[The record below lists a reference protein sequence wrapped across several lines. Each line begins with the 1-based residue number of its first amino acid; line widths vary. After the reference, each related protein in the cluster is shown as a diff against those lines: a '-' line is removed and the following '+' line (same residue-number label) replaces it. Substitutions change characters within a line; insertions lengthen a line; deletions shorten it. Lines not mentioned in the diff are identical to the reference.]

1 MAVHGFADLERK
13 ACKMGRR
20 SLLEHRK
27 VSERKL
33 SMKKFVR
40 FVVPLLF
47 LVANIAVVGPAALAS
62 TSHGHVG
69 EVYTMTNDPSGN
81 EVAVFDRAADGT
93 LTLAETVATGGNGSG
108 GGTDPLASQN
118 SLVVSRN
125 GKWLLAVNAGSNDIS
140 VFRIGAGGLK
150 LTDTVESG
158 GTNPV
163 SVAIASNRVYVLNNG
178 APANIIG
185 FVLRGG
191 HLTPI
196 PHSTR
201 SLGAGDFGQV
211 GFDNSASHV
220 IITDKADS
228 ELLVYRLSR
237 WGIPSA
243 DPVTTPSSGTTPF
256 GFTTEKSGRILVVE
270 VNGGNGAVSSYR
282 VKKDGALQLI
292 SGSVVSGQAA
302 ACWIA
307 SDGRGLAFTT
317 NPGSPSLSSYG
328 YNRKGAVTLLDAT
341 AATGAATLDAGV
353 TRDGRFLYALNP
365 GDGGIQMYRV
375 GHDGSLTDLGL
386 ASGGLAGYAQGLAV
400 GK

>member
-1 MAVHGFADLERK
+1 
-13 ACKMGRR
+13 
-20 SLLEHRK
+20 
-27 VSERKL
+27 
-33 SMKKFVR
+33 MKKLLR
-40 FVVPLLF
+40 TVVPLLV
-47 LVANIAVVGPAALAS
+47 LAANVAFVGPAALAE
-62 TSHGHVG
+62 TPHGHAG
-69 EVYTMTNDPSGN
+69 AVYTMTNNPSGN

-93 LTLAETVATGGNGSG
+93 LTLADTVATGGNGSG

-118 SLVVSRN
+118 SLVLSQN

-140 VFRIGAGGLK
+140 VFRVKSDGLE
-150 LTDTVESG
+150 LTDTIGSG
-158 GTNPV
+158 GTMPV

-178 APANIIG
+178 AQANISG
-185 FVLRGG
+185 FFLRHGL
-191 HLTPI
+191 LTPI

-201 SLGAGDFGQV
+201 SLGTGNFGQV
-211 GFDNSASHV
+211 GFDNSARHL

-282 VKKDGALQLI
+282 VERNGALQLI
-292 SGSVVSGQAA
+292 SGSVASGQAA

-307 SDGRGLAFTT
+307 SDGHGLAFTT
-317 NPGSPSLSSYG
+317 NPGSPSLSSYD

-341 AATGAATLDAGV
+341 AATGAATLDAGI

-365 GDGGIQMYRV
+365 GGGGIQMFHI
-375 GHDGSLTDLGL
+375 GHGGSLTDLGL
-386 ASGGLAGYAQGLAV
+386 APGGLAGYAQGLAV

>member
-1 MAVHGFADLERK
+1 
-13 ACKMGRR
+13 
-20 SLLEHRK
+20 
-27 VSERKL
+27 
-33 SMKKFVR
+33 MKKLVR

-47 LVANIAVVGPAALAS
+47 LVANIAVVGPAALAR
-62 TSHGHVG
+62 TSHGQ
-69 EVYTMTNDPSGN
+69 VYTMTNDPSGN
-81 EVAVFDRAADGT
+81 EVAVFDRAPDGT
-93 LTLAETVATGGNGSG
+93 LTLADTVATGGLGSG

-118 SLVVSRN
+118 SLVVSQN
-125 GKWLLAVNAGSNDIS
+125 GKWLLAVNAGSNEVS
-140 VFRIGAGGLK
+140 VFRIRANGLK
-150 LTDTVESG
+150 LTDTVDSG

-163 SVAIASNRVYVLNNG
+163 SVAISSNRVYVLNND
-178 APANIIG
+178 APANITG

-191 HLTPI
+191 HLKPI

-201 SLGAGDFGQV
+201 SLGSGNFGQV
-211 GFDNSASHV
+211 GFDNSARHL

-256 GFTTEKSGRILVVE
+256 GFTTERSGRILVVE

-282 VKKDGALQLI
+282 VERSGALRLI
-292 SGSVVSGQAA
+292 SASVASGQAA

-317 NPGSPSLSSYG
+317 NPGSPSLSSYD

-341 AATGAATLDAGV
+341 AATGAATLDAGI

-365 GDGGIQMYRV
+365 GGGGIQMYRI
-375 GHDGSLTDLGL
+375 GHDGGLTDLGL
-386 ASGGLAGYAQGLAV
+386 ASGGLNGYAQGLAV